1 MGGGGGGGGV
11 SSCVYLCAPSVYLCA
26 LSVYPVYTNT
36 DVSKLPAGTPSSETS
51 SDVLRGTSSIMLVE
65 VLESIGSLEISSS
78 LAILGNTGC
87 SLLERPVSVRCNES
101 LLTRFSSVLC
111 MTFSKETAIS

>member
-1 MGGGGGGGGV
+1 MYFEV
-11 SSCVYLCAPSVYLCA
+11 HHPLVKYV
-26 LSVYPVYTNT
+26 
-36 DVSKLPAGTPSSETS
+36 D
-51 SDVLRGTSSIMLVE
+51 MLVE
-65 VLESIGSLEISSS
+65 VLGSIGSLEISSS

-111 MTFSKETAIS
+111 LTFSKETAIS